1 MISRDNPR
9 IARVIETLESLYPEH
24 KVFALSSIDD
34 HLRETLNV
42 LYQELGCKNLDSFLN
57 ELGYEIIPAS
67 AVRDIRSEVLY
78 SPRQESE
85 PIHTKIENMI
95 KSLDEYY
102 PDKIILGNLQKDH
115 KNLATRISGLY
126 QWLGYE
132 DISEMLEAYGYEYKA
147 VVGRPEND
155 YQMLI
160 DLLLKKY
167 SEGPKPKNMGV
178 LIFDNP
184 EYRGQLKTLQSNHR
198 SSSA

>member
-67 AVRDIRSEVLY
+67 AVRDIRSEVLD
-78 SPRQESE
+78 SPGQEPE

-102 PDKIILGNLQKDH
+102 PDKIMMRRRRTAP
-115 KNLATRISGLY
+115 ATGTMTSLPRKST
-126 QWLGYE
+126 
-132 DISEMLEAYGYEYKA
+132 A
-147 VVGRPEND
+147 
-155 YQMLI
+155 
-160 DLLLKKY
+160 
-167 SEGPKPKNMGV
+167 
-178 LIFDNP
+178 
-184 EYRGQLKTLQSNHR
+184 
-198 SSSA
+198 